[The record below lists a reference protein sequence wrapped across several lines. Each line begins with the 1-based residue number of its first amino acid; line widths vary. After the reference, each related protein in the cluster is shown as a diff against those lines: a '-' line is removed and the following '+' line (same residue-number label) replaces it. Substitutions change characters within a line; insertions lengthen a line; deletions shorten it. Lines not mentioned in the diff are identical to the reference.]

1 MMLTLFGV
9 QLLAVGLVGELLM
22 RTHFESRESPIYRV
36 EHVYGGP
43 EATHISGYPNAK
55 TLASRQAGG

>member
-1 MMLTLFGV
+1 
-9 QLLAVGLVGELLM
+9 M